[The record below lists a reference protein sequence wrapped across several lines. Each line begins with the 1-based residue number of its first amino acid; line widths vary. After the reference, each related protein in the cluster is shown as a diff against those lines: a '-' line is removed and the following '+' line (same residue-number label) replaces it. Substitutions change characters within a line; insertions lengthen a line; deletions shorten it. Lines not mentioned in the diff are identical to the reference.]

1 MKLINVHKKV
11 AKEKAKIEPVPFKVT
26 CAFGDGF
33 YLDTDGTYVCVGEDY
48 VSVEDAREAVAWV
61 AEQLGGKVEWG
72 PRK

>member
-1 MKLINVHKKV
+1 MKLLKIHKSMAATKN
-11 AKEKAKIEPVPFKVT
+11 KLEPVPFKIT
-26 CAFGDGF
+26 CVFGQGF
-33 YLDTDGTYVCVGEDY
+33 YLNTDGTYVCLGEDY